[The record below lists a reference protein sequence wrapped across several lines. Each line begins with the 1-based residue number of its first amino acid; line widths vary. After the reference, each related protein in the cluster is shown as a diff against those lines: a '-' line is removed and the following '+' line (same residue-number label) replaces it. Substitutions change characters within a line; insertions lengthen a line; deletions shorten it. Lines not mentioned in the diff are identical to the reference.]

1 MRWNRTKDAW
11 HCVAIRVFSHLVK
24 RAGSG
29 TELTPP
35 KGWFV
40 RNIRCRKWICKTHI
54 QWKTYWTQD
63 TSQNCFNLPLWF
75 GNCKTLQIY
84 GREGGWEWGGQI
96 LSTFQ
101 CILTKAKEKKILAIE
116 SPTQTSFLAVLQLF
130 THRPK
135 GIFEHLCFLC
145 TKIKKVIQVKAD
157 FSTVT
162 LN

>member
-84 GREGGWEWGGQI
+84 GREGGWEWGGANSVNI
-96 LSTFQ
+96 SMHLNKSKGEKDISHRKPHSNLFSSCFAVIYTSSKRDLWASALS
-101 CILTKAKEKKILAIE
+101 L
-116 SPTQTSFLAVLQLF
+116 
-130 THRPK
+130 H
-135 GIFEHLCFLC
+135 
-145 TKIKKVIQVKAD
+145 
-157 FSTVT
+157 
-162 LN
+162 